1 MRGFWLTNPNS
12 SNKDSQQRGALAVGH
27 IVAPHSFRGVVIM
40 LAVILNLGVSTPR
53 TIEGLLVCLGS
64 FFWKFVSS
72 FYSKRAAALC
82 LGIMAQAVSRQD
94 SQILCRFYCLLK
106 CFWNTA
112 GQVEIRASM
121 RCLHSRS
128 DFILAGFWCGL

>member
-1 MRGFWLTNPNS
+1 MTKSGS

-64 FFWKFVSS
+64 FFWKFVFS
-72 FYSKRAAALC
+72 FL
-82 LGIMAQAVSRQD
+82 L
-94 SQILCRFYCLLK
+94 QIELLLSV
-106 CFWNTA
+106 
-112 GQVEIRASM
+112 G
-121 RCLHSRS
+121 
-128 DFILAGFWCGL
+128 DF